1 MQNVAWAEIQIIFL
15 LNDFPM
21 ISLWED
27 WKVGNLFLMFLKLF
41 HDDSD
46 SISVQS
52 TKIIYN
58 PITAFFLLA
67 IFIPLQK
74 NSFKMVN
81 C

>member
-1 MQNVAWAEIQIIFL
+1 MQNVAWIEIQIVFL
-15 LNDFPM
+15 LDDFPM
-21 ISLWED
+21 ISLWGD

-58 PITAFFLLA
+58 LITAFS
-67 IFIPLQK
+67 P
-74 NSFKMVN
+74 
-81 C
+81 

>member
-1 MQNVAWAEIQIIFL
+1 MQNVAWIEIQIIFL
-15 LNDFPM
+15 LDDFPM
-21 ISLWED
+21 ISLWGD

-58 PITAFFLLA
+58 LITAFS
-67 IFIPLQK
+67 P
-74 NSFKMVN
+74 
-81 C
+81 